1 MRKCSIWPGY
11 SFRFARF
18 ASNRPGR
25 NFPMISML
33 GNFVPLI
40 ALVLSSNH
48 LYLSEP
54 VYEALR
60 KIAFDERIKIH
71 DLAMEGIDAVLRK
84 RGYPSAENLKAG
96 MKA

>member
-1 MRKCSIWPGY
+1 MEAPEVIGSGRCDM
-11 SFRFARF
+11 ARRSTRSTR
-18 ASNRPGR
+18 ARSGAGPDLLQRR
-25 NFPMISML
+25 AI
-33 GNFVPLI
+33 VH
-40 ALVLSSNH
+40 SS